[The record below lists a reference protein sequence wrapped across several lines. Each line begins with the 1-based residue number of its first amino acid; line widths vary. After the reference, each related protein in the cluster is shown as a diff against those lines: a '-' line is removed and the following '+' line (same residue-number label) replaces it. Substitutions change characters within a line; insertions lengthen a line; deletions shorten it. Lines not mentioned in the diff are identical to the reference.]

1 MYRVIP
7 DFPDYVAF
15 DNGNIYSRIKHKL
28 LKANKKH
35 TGYYTVDLY
44 NNSKSKSVSV
54 HKIIAS
60 LFCENLNGK
69 KEINHIDG
77 DKANNAASNLE
88 WATRAENL
96 RHAYINGLRKQDV
109 SPRCVIAT
117 DIETGER
124 KIFKSIYYAA
134 RILRISQGNICMAC
148 KGQRPYAGGYYWQ
161 YEQGGK

>member
-1 MYRVIP
+1 MYKVIP
-7 DFPDYVAF
+7 DYPDYVAF
-15 DNGNIYSRIKHKL
+15 DNGNIYSRTTHKL
-28 LKANKKH
+28 LKVNKKH
-35 TGYYTVDLY
+35 TGYCTVDLY
-44 NNSKSKSVSV
+44 KNSKSKSVSV
-54 HKIIAS
+54 HRVIAG

-77 DKANNAASNLE
+77 DKTNNAASNLE

-96 RHAYINGLRKQDV
+96 RHAYITGLRKQDV

-134 RILRISQGNICMAC
+134 RVLHISQGNICMAC

-161 YEQGGK
+161 YEQGGE